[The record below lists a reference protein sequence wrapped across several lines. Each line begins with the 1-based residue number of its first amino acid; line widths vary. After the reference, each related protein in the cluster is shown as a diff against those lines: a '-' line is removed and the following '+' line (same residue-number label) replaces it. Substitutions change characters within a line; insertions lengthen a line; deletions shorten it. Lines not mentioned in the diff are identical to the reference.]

1 MRGPFCIWCCS
12 VALRSIPQCP
22 YLMCRVGAFSSG
34 RGLLQCTAGVTGE
47 LRSHSRT
54 TESIL
59 RFPPPPRSSFSVFL
73 HNYLKVI
80 TEINGVLSL
89 PRALPKPRIITA
101 RTQYLSSPLVQDF
114 INTQQHA
121 QHAAH
126 LYPFDLLP
134 SGPLVHHKIG
144 SVCSCFMK
152 PWRWASGCVLTW
164 DQQHFRM
171 RFNDWERRVWII
183 HPEAQFAKKTNKK
196 KRLPVWFLGN
206 KPNSPDGSLCCRA
219 VNYKLNQSQE
229 QCVTFR
235 EYAQL
240 VREYVRKPKCVFI
253 VQRVRCI
260 VFTLL

>member
-1 MRGPFCIWCCS
+1 MYAGP
-12 VALRSIPQCP
+12 LL
-22 YLMCRVGAFSSG
+22 YLMLLRCIKIHPSMPIFNVSSRSFFQRQRVAAVHGGCHRGAAIT
-34 RGLLQCTAGVTGE
+34 Q
-47 LRSHSRT
+47 SHYRKHSA
-54 TESIL
+54 L
-59 RFPPPPRSSFSVFL
+59 PPPPPRSSFSVFL

-152 PWRWASGCVLTW
+152 P
-164 DQQHFRM
+164 
-171 RFNDWERRVWII
+171 
-183 HPEAQFAKKTNKK
+183 
-196 KRLPVWFLGN
+196 
-206 KPNSPDGSLCCRA
+206 
-219 VNYKLNQSQE
+219 
-229 QCVTFR
+229 
-235 EYAQL
+235 
-240 VREYVRKPKCVFI
+240 
-253 VQRVRCI
+253 
-260 VFTLL
+260 